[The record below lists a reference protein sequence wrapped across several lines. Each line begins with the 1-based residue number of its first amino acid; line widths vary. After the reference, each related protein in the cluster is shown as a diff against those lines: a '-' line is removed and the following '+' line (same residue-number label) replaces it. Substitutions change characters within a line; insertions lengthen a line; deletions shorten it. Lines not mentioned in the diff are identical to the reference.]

1 MEEKNKKD
9 NLNNFKNIR
18 RYFLS
23 AFDAQPRLHL
33 FFFAVLIQLLGLSIS
48 GFGYYI
54 SPNPFWLI
62 GSFFYFLWF
71 VIMFAILHPGAEKF
85 LRDKT
90 VFLKRGAIA
99 IFIFMTIIVA
109 GEIVLLSIPVSDTGD
124 NGENSTIA
132 EMIMSL
138 HGAFNYTDSTAL
150 TVQAVESL
158 LDGKNPYE
166 HPNILTALL
175 KYGSSYNQTT
185 PLKLGR
191 LSDVFPYPTDE
202 QLAAIWEEAITDTS
216 QVPEELDTI
225 MCYPAGSF
233 LFLSPFFAIGI
244 DNTIII
250 YAIIIL
256 AALIYTTLQLPKDKR
271 LIFILVVII
280 SMDIWNCIFNSS
292 ISNMV
297 FPFLLIAWITLGKKK
312 PVSAIAM
319 GIAAAAKQTAW
330 FFIPFYL
337 ILDWKTNG
345 LKSAL
350 KSTGII
356 GLVFFAVNGYFIFQ
370 DPQLWFYSVIYPMTE
385 PAFPEGVGII
395 TWVTS
400 GLVNIQSQLLFAV
413 IEITV
418 FAGSVIW
425 YIRNAKQYPDVGLL
439 LAVFP
444 LMFAWR
450 SLSSY
455 FFYITVIVFACVLY
469 RTKQKEEPQLK
480 ALHT

>member
-1 MEEKNKKD
+1 MEKQDKKQ
-9 NLNNFKNIR
+9 NAGYLKNISG
-18 RYFLS
+18 YFLS
-23 AFDAQPRLHL
+23 AFDTQPRIHL

-54 SPNPFWLI
+54 SPNPFWLT

-71 VIMFAILHPGAEKF
+71 VIMFAIFHPGAEKF

-90 VFLKRGAIA
+90 AFIKRGAIT
-99 IFIFMTIIVA
+99 IFIFMTVIVA
-109 GEIVLLSIPVSDTGD
+109 GEIVLLSIPVSDNSD
-124 NGENSTIA
+124 SGENSAIE
-132 EMIMSL
+132 EMLLSL

-150 TVQAVESL
+150 TVQAVENL
-158 LDGKNPYE
+158 LDGKNPYA
-166 HPNILTALL
+166 HPNILTAFL

-191 LSDVFPYPTDE
+191 LADVFPYPTDE
-202 QLAAIWEEAITDTS
+202 QLAAIWEDAIKDTT

-233 LFLSPFFAIGI
+233 LFLAPFFAIGI
-244 DNTIII
+244 KNTIII
-250 YAIIIL
+250 YAIIII
-256 AALIYTTLQLPKDKR
+256 AALVYTTLQLPKDKR
-271 LIFILVVII
+271 LIFVLAVII

-297 FPFLLIAWITLGKKK
+297 FPFLLIAWITLDKKK
-312 PVSAIAM
+312 PVSPIAM

-370 DPQLWFYSVIYPMTE
+370 DPQLWFDSVIYPMTE

-395 TWVTS
+395 TWITS
-400 GLVNIQSQLLFAV
+400 GL
-413 IEITV
+413 EIGRAHV
-418 FAGSVIW
+418 
-425 YIRNAKQYPDVGLL
+425 
-439 LAVFP
+439 
-444 LMFAWR
+444 
-450 SLSSY
+450 
-455 FFYITVIVFACVLY
+455 
-469 RTKQKEEPQLK
+469 
-480 ALHT
+480 